1 MAETE
6 RGYKEEL
13 KEKTLLYEKESNELT
28 EKHKQEL
35 ESAINRY
42 QEFRKGH
49 EQEVKDTFE
58 NINTLKF
65 VKEMRFFKKEW
76 EEQKT
81 EKTRKKIAAA
91 IANTTKSW
99 VSDNEKIS
107 E

>member
-6 RGYKEEL
+6 RKYKDEL

-35 ESAINRY
+35 ESAMTRY
-42 QEFRKGH
+42 KEFRKAH

-81 EKTRKKIAAA
+81 EKKRKKIAAA
-91 IANTTKSW
+91 MANTTKSW
-99 VSDNEKIS
+99 VSDNEKI